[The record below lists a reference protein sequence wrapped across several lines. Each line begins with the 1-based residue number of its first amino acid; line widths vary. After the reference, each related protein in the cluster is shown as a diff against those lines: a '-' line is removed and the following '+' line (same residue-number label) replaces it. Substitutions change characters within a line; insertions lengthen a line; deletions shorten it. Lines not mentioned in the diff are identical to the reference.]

1 MEAIKVEVRSTQNG
15 AYFPAEIKNI
25 HSEEATVVLDYNPDN
40 WIRVSLS
47 DVRKPTNF
55 TQDPSLYN
63 EGTKIEIFTKEDVGE
78 PMGWWEGAVSLK
90 RGGFY
95 VVKFEG
101 LDDAFNEIVPLER
114 VRPAGKW
121 EPVSRSMY
129 YKCMIDVPQDIRSI
143 CATDAHTGFGV
154 QTKASS
160 VFYHSELNVLVVLST
175 WEGSIKKAA
184 ILSEMHFRSLRT
196 KMLLRSRND
205 EALKQLGSVKKQAQ
219 QSPIYEQLTLPEDLV
234 GLAIGAQGANIQAA
248 RRIPGILSV
257 EVDEPACT
265 FNILGENIEC
275 VMEAKRVLDFAEE
288 QVQVQRAYVGKV
300 IGKNGRIIQDIVDKS
315 GVVRVKIEP
324 EPEVDKSEEEKQKDV
339 VFLFIGTRDNIGN
352 AKMMLEYHLMHLK
365 DVEDLRSEKE
375 NIDGELRTFGIS
387 PPSGPFFPPPAE
399 MRRQHALSVN
409 SQTEAMARDRTQTI
423 ESYAGDLAELPVYTS
438 NPTNRH
444 TLASLRVRTTSET
457 EVKKEEKNRTSSTS
471 PDGIPQTIHEADI
484 EFAQQQNHHH
494 HYKDHKGNS
503 TASYVRGRGGSRR
516 IGGNHGNRVS
526 YNKARGN
533 SECEKEVKNEANQ
546 DFDWRNHPGVE
557 EMQTVDVRR
566 RTKSEGESIHEQKQM
581 QIMSRA
587 PPGFAPYPVNRGA
600 MQNKMKNDYQHKNG
614 PTQQHQPQQLKGSN
628 NIGGG
633 VRPQDYQKQYTPQQQ
648 QNVINNSQHNNKQ
661 QQKNVV
667 NRPNPPR
674 EHRKIIRGTNNLAA
688 VGNNKVSKAGRTT
701 STEEV
706 YDEKHAMDDGA
717 DHHDDAHHQAP
728 LDEAQATSNGP
739 VQDEHPAVAKTE
751 EHNNSNS
758 HDNTTPSSQQQQQ
771 QPCEIK
777 QES

>member
-47 DVRKPTNF
+47 DVRKPVNF
-55 TQDPSLYN
+55 TQDPCLYN
-63 EGTKIEIFTKEDVGE
+63 EGTEIEIFTKEDVGE
-78 PMGWWEGAVSLK
+78 PMGWWEGTVALK

-95 VVKFEG
+95 VVKFKG

-121 EPVSRSMY
+121 EPVTRSMY

-154 QTKASS
+154 QTKAAS

-205 EALKQLGSVKKQAQ
+205 EALKQLDAVKKQAQ

-265 FNILGENIEC
+265 FNILGENMEC
-275 VMEAKRVLDFAEE
+275 VQEAKRVLDFAEE
-288 QVQVQRAYVGKV
+288 QVHVQRAYVGKV

-339 VFLFIGTRDNIGN
+339 TFLFIGTRDNIGN

-365 DVEDLRSEKE
+365 DVEDLRNEKE
-375 NIDGELRTFGIS
+375 NIDNELRTYGIS

-399 MRRQHALSVN
+399 MRRQHALSVS
-409 SQTEAMARDRTQTI
+409 SQTDALARDRTQTI

-444 TLASLRVRTTSET
+444 SLSSLRVRTTSET
-457 EVKKEEKNRTSSTS
+457 EVKKEEKNRTSSPHGKTS
-471 PDGIPQTIHEADI
+471 PDGIPQTIHEAEI
-484 EFAQQQNHHH
+484 EFSHHH
-494 HYKDHKGNS
+494 DKSNS
-503 TASYVRGRGGSRR
+503 ASYSRGRGGPRR
-516 IGGNHGNRVS
+516 MGGNHGNRVS
-526 YNKARGN
+526 YNKSRGN
-533 SECEKEVKNEANQ
+533 SECEKEKSEANQ
-546 DFDWRNHPGVE
+546 DYDWRNHPEIE
-557 EMQTVDVRR
+557 EYSVVDARR
-566 RTKSEGESIHEQKQM
+566 RTKSEGESIHDQKQM

-587 PPGFAPYPVNRGA
+587 PPGFAPNPLQRGN
-600 MQNKMKNDYQHKNG
+600 MQNKMKTDYHNKNG
-614 PTQQHQPQQLKGSN
+614 PSQQQKS
-628 NIGGG
+628 GG
-633 VRPQDYQKQYTPQQQ
+633 VRPQDYPKPYSQ
-648 QNVINNSQHNNKQ
+648 QNIMNNAQNK
-661 QQKNVV
+661 QQKNVM

-674 EHRKIIRGTNNLAA
+674 EHRKIIRQPNNPT
-688 VGNNKVSKAGRTT
+688 KVNPARPGR
-701 STEEV
+701 SASNEDI
-706 YDEKHAMDDGA
+706 YKDDEKIMEDGEDTQQEHIIIS
-717 DHHDDAHHQAP
+717 DHPQQQPP
-728 LDEAQATSNGP
+728 LDEVQSSNGP
-739 VQDEHPAVAKTE
+739 LLDDNHHPLSSE
-751 EHNNSNS
+751 DYSNLNDNSI
-758 HDNTTPSSQQQQQ
+758 PY
-771 QPCEIK
+771 PCETGVEIK